1 MLFDKRGD
9 LSIRFIILFAIG
21 LIVLIVVVL
30 IFYSQS
36 SDFAKKISELASQL
50 WQAKPNIKE
59 VVNP

>member
-1 MLFDKRGD
+1 MLFDKKGD
-9 LSIRFIILFAIG
+9 LSIRFIILFSLG

-36 SDFAKKISELASQL
+36 SDFAKKLTELASQL
-50 WQAKPNIKE
+50 WQAKPDIKD